1 MGHVI
6 TDRCVG
12 CGVCLA
18 MCPVGAVSGEKN
30 GLHLVS
36 RQLCIDCGTCG
47 RVCTKGAVEDESG
60 RVVERVKRSLWKKPV
75 IDMVACY
82 ACENCVAAC
91 PVGALGMA
99 DEALDLT
106 RNYAVL
112 AEAKRCVS
120 CRWCVTACQ
129 FDAISMEGA
138 A

>member
-1 MGHVI
+1 
-6 TDRCVG
+6 
-12 CGVCLA
+12 

-30 GLHLVS
+30 GLHFVS

-91 PVGALGMA
+91 PVGALVMA